1 MIKYLL
7 IFSAVSILQLCLQAK
22 EFYANRALNPVKF
35 EKPAEH
41 ADIPLVKNG
50 KLNFVIVCDLA
61 VENKKMHREWKSVT
75 LAVQALQ
82 DAFIRTTGKKPQA
95 VSPDSPE
102 AKKAQFI
109 IALGK
114 SSVSDKLKLDLAA
127 LPKEGFT
134 VRSFDKGVIIAG
146 HDGSAIPGSYNH
158 MDWARYRINGTLNGT
173 YDFIERVLGIRYYY
187 PGAGIVAPKIRNLLL
202 KPVAYTDGPKY
213 RNRFNWGY
221 NHRMA
226 SFWKHWK
233 GFAKINRFDN
243 AWRLAMSTRWVEAC
257 HSPDPH
263 FLLAAFPDKKETI
276 FFRDRTGYM
285 YYNPATHIGNLMDIT
300 NPELAKLLV
309 DSYKKFYDTD
319 GKWRAPW
326 RNKAGKS
333 WYPPNSEYVIFGQAD
348 TFVRDL
354 MSEKNKHLFPE
365 SRRNSASGK
374 LSDLY
379 VNFYSWIGKEL
390 KKQLPGKRLSVLA
403 YHNYTL
409 PPLVCKDIPDNIDF
423 QVCMGRIVMA
433 KAEASQKMWKETF
446 STWYK
451 VLGNR
456 GVSAWTYGSQGNAFT
471 QAIQGRYM
479 KNFLACVGPW
489 LADDGL
495 FMDASGLRWEFYY
508 SYYPVYRLFWNPG
521 FDVDAALNEHW
532 EKLYGKK
539 AGKILQNFYALLV
552 ERWEK
557 AAMSGINRAGDSANT
572 NVTPAVLYSA
582 YNLPTVAKLEKM
594 LKAALAA
601 TAPGSIERRRVE
613 FFAQPWQKDF
623 IAARAYCTM
632 SIPTYQVKQLATNEK
647 ITIDGKL
654 TEGIWKRVQVMPMQ
668 QAKGQGGPLPSEPQ
682 PRLVW
687 DKNGIYL
694 GFTCSG
700 SPRINKGDV
709 WFDSDNIEF
718 FLSPGVE
725 KATYY
730 QFALSPGNDFVDSY
744 KVEKPMEAAL
754 DSKWECPGLKRAVSV
769 EKDRWS
775 CEIFIPFA
783 GLHRTAPPRPY
794 TSWFGNFVNNKLSG
808 LKQNSEYSSFS
819 MTMGKNHNH
828 SLWGKFKFMGKGD

>member
-1 MIKYLL
+1 MKYCF
-7 IFSAVSILQLCLQAK
+7 IVAAVCLFAVCSWSN
-22 EFYANRALNPVKF
+22 EFYANKALNPVKF
-35 EKPAEH
+35 SKAAEH
-41 ADIPLVKNG
+41 ADIQLVRNG
-50 KLNFVIVCDLA
+50 ELNFVIVCDLA
-61 VENKKMHREWKSVT
+61 PEKKKMHSEWKSVT
-75 LAVQALQ
+75 LAAAALQ
-82 DAFIRTTGKKPQA
+82 DAFVRTTGKKPQ
-95 VSPDSPE
+95 VFSPGAE
-102 AKKAQFI
+102 ETKKAKYI

-114 SSVSDKLKLDLAA
+114 SSITDELKLDPLG
-127 LPKEGFT
+127 LPKEAFL
-134 VRSFDKGVIIAG
+134 VRSFARGVVIAG
-146 HDGSAIPGSYNH
+146 HDGSYIDGSYNH
-158 MDWARYRINGTLNGT
+158 MDWSRYRLNGTLNGT

-187 PGAGIVAPKIRNLLL
+187 PGAGIVAPEIKNLAL
-202 KPVAYTDGPKY
+202 KPVSYTDEPKF

-221 NHRMA
+221 NHRMNA
-226 SFWKHWK
+226 FWKNWQ
-233 GFAKINRFDN
+233 GMAKVNRFDN

-263 FLLAAFPDKKETI
+263 FLLAAYPEKKETI

-300 NPELAKLLV
+300 NPELARLLV
-309 DSYKKFYDTD
+309 ESFKKFYDTD

-326 RNKAGKS
+326 RSKTGKS

-390 KKQLPGKRLSVLA
+390 KAQLPGKRLSVLA

-409 PPLVCKDIPDNIDF
+409 PPIVCKDIPDNIDV

-433 KAEASQKMWKETF
+433 KAAASQKMWKDTF
-446 STWYK
+446 SGWYK
-451 VLGNR
+451 ALGNR

-479 KNFLACVGPW
+479 KDFLDCVGPW
-489 LADDGL
+489 LARDGL
-495 FMDASGLRWEFYY
+495 FLDASGLRWEFYY

-521 FDVDAALNEHW
+521 FDVDAALDEHW
-532 EKLYGKK
+532 EKLYGPE
-539 AGKILQNFYALLV
+539 AGKILQSFYKLLV

-557 AAMSGINRAGDSANT
+557 KAIAGINNIGTSANT
-572 NVTPAVLYSA
+572 NVTPAVLYRA
-582 YNLPTVAKLEKM
+582 YDLPTVNRLEKM
-594 LKAALAA
+594 LKAAHAA
-601 TAPGSIERRRVE
+601 TVPGSIERKRVE
-613 FFAQPWQKDF
+613 FFSSPWKKDF
-623 IAARAYCTM
+623 EAARTYCNM
-632 SIPTYQVKQLATNEK
+632 VIPSYEVKQLGKNEI

-654 TEGIWKRVQVMPMQ
+654 TEGIWKRAKAMSMQ
-668 QAKGQGGPLPSEPQ
+668 QAKGQGGVLPSKPQ
-682 PRLVW
+682 AKLVW

-694 GFTCSG
+694 GFTCIG
-700 SPRINKGDV
+700 KPRINKGDV
-709 WFDSDNIEF
+709 WFDSDNIEL

-725 KATYY
+725 KETYY
-730 QFALSPGNDFVDSY
+730 QFALSPGNDFSDSY

-754 DSKWECPGLKRAVSV
+754 DVKWDCAGLKRAVFV
-769 EKDRWS
+769 ENDRWS

-783 GLHRTAPPRPY
+783 GLHRTKAPRPY
-794 TSWFGNFVNNKLSG
+794 TSWFGNFINNKLEA
-808 LKQNSEYSSFS
+808 LKKNSEYSSFAL
-819 MTMGKNHNH
+819 TMGRNHNH